1 MAKQAVVK
9 QLESK
14 QANRNES
21 SPTHEEIAA
30 LAYSLWEA
38 RGCREGSPEED
49 WLNAERALNE
59 QQGVSTQ
66 EVGSTAAEQKQDS
79 ATDPA
84 PRKGD

>member
-1 MAKQAVVK
+1 MAKQAVVQ

-14 QANRNES
+14 KASRNES

-38 RGCREGSPEED
+38 RGCPEGSPDED

-59 QQGVSTQ
+59 QQSLSTQ
-66 EVGSTAAEQKQDS
+66 E
-79 ATDPA
+79 
-84 PRKGD
+84 